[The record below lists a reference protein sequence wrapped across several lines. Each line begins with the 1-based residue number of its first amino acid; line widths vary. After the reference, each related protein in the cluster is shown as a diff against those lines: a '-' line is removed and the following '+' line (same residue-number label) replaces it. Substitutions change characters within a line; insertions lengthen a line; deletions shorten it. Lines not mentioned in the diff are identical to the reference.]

1 MPSTHASLHFHL
13 IFATK
18 DRFPLIAKEWQL
30 RLHAYLGGLVRHL
43 GGVPDEINGMTD
55 HVHLL
60 VGLRPTHCLAEVL
73 QDIKSTSSK
82 WVHDEIGS
90 SKFAWQTGYGW
101 FTVSPSQ
108 LEAVR
113 KYIRQ
118 QEAHH
123 RQKTFQ
129 EEYVELLNKSG
140 IEYDERYLW

>member
-1 MPSTHASLHFHL
+1 MA
-13 IFATK
+13 
-18 DRFPLIAKEWQL
+18 
-30 RLHAYLGGLVRHL
+30 
-43 GGVPDEINGMTD
+43 D

-60 VGLRPTHCLAEVL
+60 VGLRPTHCLADVL
-73 QDIKSTSSK
+73 EDVKGSSSK

-90 SKFAWQTGYGW
+90 SRFAWQTGYGG

-113 KYIRQ
+113 KYILE

-123 RQKTFQ
+123 RKKTFQ
-129 EEYVELLNKSG
+129 EEYVELLNRSG